1 MASHKIDTSGV
12 KHFMNSVEKYGQL
25 LQNFRNAMELICE
38 DARRYAESEY
48 AQYGH
53 SDITVSYDNGGTMAT
68 IYARGEQVAF
78 FEFGTGDA
86 GNGTYPDTSKIPQ
99 SGVPITSSWVYYYDS
114 PAKRTSH
121 GVRGWFWDNKFR
133 RGNQAEAEM
142 WKTAQHIKT
151 NARII
156 LQAYFKAESGG

>member
-1 MASHKIDTSGV
+1 MASTIDLSGL
-12 KHFMNSVEKYGQL
+12 KHFMDRVQNYGNL
-25 LQNFRNAMELICE
+25 LKDFRNAMELICE

-78 FEFGTGDA
+78 FEFGTGDV

-133 RGNQAEAEM
+133 KGNQAEAEM
-142 WKTAQHIKT
+142 WKTSQYIQT
-151 NARII
+151 RARQII
-156 LQAYFKAESGG
+156 QAYFKAESGG